1 MTTSPVMS
9 WLADGMPITLLCD
22 LAGTGDPDSA
32 AINSA
37 ERPPNDQVWLE
48 AAGTVIN
55 LRELATGT

>member
-22 LAGTGDPDSA
+22 LAGTGGPHSA

-37 ERPPNDQVWLE
+37 ERPPTDHVWLE
-48 AAGTVIN
+48 AAASLID